1 MAKTVN
7 IPALST
13 LGVKFGY
20 AVEAT
25 AGVKPTAFK
34 WLPRC
39 TDISEITLDTETID
53 ASALE
58 DYQTRYIAG
67 RQDTGG
73 AWDVSFHFTP
83 ETRPLIKAMMA
94 ESATGL
100 TSGLRTWFEVWSPS
114 DTEAYYVV
122 GQPGSKIPLPAIAQ
136 NTTYTGSIVI
146 AIDEI
151 IEFDE
156 AIEPVLDETI

>member
-1 MAKTVN
+1 MATTVN

-20 AVEAT
+20 AVETT
-25 AGVKPTAFK
+25 AGEKPSAFK

-39 TDISEITLDTETID
+39 TDISEIALSTENID
-53 ASALE
+53 GSALE
-58 DYQTRYIAG
+58 DYQTRNIAG

-73 AWDVSFHFTP
+73 EWSVSFHFTP
-83 ETRPLIKAMMA
+83 ETRPLIKAMMKEAA
-94 ESATGL
+94 EGL
-100 TSGLRTWFEVWSPS
+100 KSGFRTWFEVWSPS
-114 DTEAYYVV
+114 DTEAYFVV
-122 GQPGSKIPLPAIAQ
+122 AQPGSKIPLPAIGQ
-136 NTTYTGSIVI
+136 NATYTGAITL

-156 AIEPVLDETI
+156 AIEPTLS